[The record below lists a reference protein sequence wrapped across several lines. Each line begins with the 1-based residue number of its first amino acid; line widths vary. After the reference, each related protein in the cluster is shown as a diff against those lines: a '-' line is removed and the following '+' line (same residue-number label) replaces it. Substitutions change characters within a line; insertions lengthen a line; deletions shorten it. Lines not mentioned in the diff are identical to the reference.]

1 MPVQP
6 YSEDDIKEIISI
18 RCAEEGASLSPDA
31 LLLLARIGVETSL
44 RYAIHLITAASLAAV
59 RRHKALPSASL
70 SQGTAA
76 AQVGAGGS
84 GGSSSSGT
92 AVVEV
97 ADVSRVYQLFADVKR
112 STQFLIEYNQQFL
125 FNEAD
130 VVMAN

>member
-1 MPVQP
+1 MQP

-70 SQGTAA
+70 SASGT
-76 AQVGAGGS
+76 GS
-84 GGSSSSGT
+84 GGAAT
-92 AVVEV
+92 VEV

-130 VVMAN
+130 VVMAT